1 MSLRRREIIRLS
13 RLLLRNRLK
22 LKKTRIAGQE
32 AANNNISRG
41 IREMKTTA
49 NKYGDLSKAQLRL
62 RKYLMRLSLLARK
75 NMERLMSITREMSSL

>member
-1 MSLRRREIIRLS
+1 MSLRRREIIRVS
-13 RLLLRNRLK
+13 RLLLRNRPK
-22 LKKTRIAGQE
+22 LKKTRIADQE

-49 NKYGDLSKAQLRL
+49 NKYGGLSKVQPRL